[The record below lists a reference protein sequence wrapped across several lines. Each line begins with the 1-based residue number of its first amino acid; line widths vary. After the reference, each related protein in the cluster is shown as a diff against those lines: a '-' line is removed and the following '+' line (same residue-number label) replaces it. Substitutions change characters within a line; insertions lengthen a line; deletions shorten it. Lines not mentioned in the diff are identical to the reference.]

1 MMKGGGKEAGLG
13 CSKVSCLSDVVS
25 SLIDLEERQRGG
37 GGRRREEEEEE
48 IVTSSTCNRREG
60 RRRGD

>member
-25 SLIDLEERQRGG
+25 SLIDLEEDNTKGEGG
-37 GGRRREEEEEE
+37 GG
-48 IVTSSTCNRREG
+48 G
-60 RRRGD
+60 GGGGDNYS